1 MNKSTQWPPTLSHF
15 IKSCTPTWK
24 TGFLQQKTA
33 GVVTRCTTEGDI
45 HVLWGRKRVPPRG
58 MDGMT
63 HTQDSLHYLH
73 KEQHKLCKPSQE
85 SKKRQWRWWCK
96 GGEYRCVVSTWCK
109 RQVIYL
115 LHCCRLSKWEL
126 SAGSYR
132 RTSFQLKWSEQK
144 TNNKQFCQKVAE
156 VSKEG
161 QPGVE

>member
-1 MNKSTQWPPTLSHF
+1 MNKLSHLHSDLLPF
-15 IKSCTPTWK
+15 PTSSSPA
-24 TGFLQQKTA
+24 LQPEKLA
-33 GVVTRCTTEGDI
+33 FYNKDSWCCDPVHD
-45 HVLWGRKRVPPRG
+45 WGRHSCSVVEETCPALG

-85 SKKRQWRWWCK
+85 SKKRKWRRWCK
-96 GGEYRCVVSTWCK
+96 GGEHRCVVFTWCK
-109 RQVIYL
+109 RQVIFL

-144 TNNKQFCQKVAE
+144 TNNKQFYQ
-156 VSKEG
+156 
-161 QPGVE
+161 